1 MTIKNG
7 DLPAMTVSTSESICK
22 MTGTLKAEFAGL
34 TKREYFAAMAMQ
46 GILAK
51 SDAPMSY
58 AARDAVMFAD
68 ELLAELERTK

>member
-7 DLPAMTVSTSESICK
+7 DLPAMPI
-22 MTGTLKAEFAGL
+22 EFNGFGLYAPEAHAGL
-34 TKREYFAAMAMQ
+34 TKREHFAALAMQ

-68 ELLAELERTK
+68 ELLSELERIK